1 MKLASCSVAFA
12 LAFMLNACG
21 TSDSSTAAASAT
33 WSNSAMQAIVTS
45 KCATSGCHNGTQA
58 PNFAAISEAD
68 MKANTTARNRMITT
82 KDMPPAGST
91 GLTAAE
97 IATVTAFYQ

>member
-1 MKLASCSVAFA
+1 MKLASFSMA
-12 LAFMLNACG
+12 LALTLSACG
-21 TSDSSTAAASAT
+21 TSEKSETASTST
-33 WSNSAMQAIVTS
+33 WSNTAMQAIVTS

-58 PNFAAISEAD
+58 PNFLTYSEAD

-82 KDMPPAGST
+82 RDMPPATAT
-91 GLTAAE
+91 GLTSAE